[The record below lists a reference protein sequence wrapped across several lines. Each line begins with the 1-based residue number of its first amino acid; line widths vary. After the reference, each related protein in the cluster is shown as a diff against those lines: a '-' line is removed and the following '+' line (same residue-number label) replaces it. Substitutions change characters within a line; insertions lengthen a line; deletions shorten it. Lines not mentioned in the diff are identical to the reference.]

1 VTLRR
6 RGEGSWGPGAAGDL
20 LVAVAVNPDP
30 RFERR
35 GLQIL
40 SSANISFHEAILGTR
55 VFVHTVDGGEWV
67 SLRPGTQSGEEVRL
81 PGKGISD
88 PRTNERGSHFV
99 RVNVLVPP
107 PACLSPAEKVIVQQ
121 IARVETAWRKIT
133 SGREFLSSAST
144 ALRKGESQSPA
155 AITHMHA

>member
-1 VTLRR
+1 
-6 RGEGSWGPGAAGDL
+6 
-20 LVAVAVNPDP
+20 VAVAVNPDP

-81 PGKGISD
+81 PGKGLLSGSGSG
-88 PRTNERGSHFV
+88 RGDVIV
-99 RVNVLVPP
+99 RVNVLTPKYPLISISRYFVK
-107 PACLSPAEKVIVQQ
+107 CLSRLSKK
-121 IARVETAWRKIT
+121 ETTR
-133 SGREFLSSAST
+133 
-144 ALRKGESQSPA
+144 
-155 AITHMHA
+155 